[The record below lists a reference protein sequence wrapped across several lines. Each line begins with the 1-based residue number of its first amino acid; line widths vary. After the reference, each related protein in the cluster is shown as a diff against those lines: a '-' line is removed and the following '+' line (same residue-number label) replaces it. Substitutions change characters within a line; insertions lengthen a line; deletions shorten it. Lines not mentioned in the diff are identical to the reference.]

1 MGVAVDC
8 PARVLPVPCSGGAP
22 TRAGARRGHVMSHLG
37 CRHRTGH
44 HLGPGLQAGAVGR
57 DDAGRGACV
66 SLREQRAGL
75 DPTLKTPE
83 WKGGQS

>member
-8 PARVLPVPCSGGAP
+8 PARVLCVPCRGGVL

-37 CRHRTGH
+37 CRYRTGH
-44 HLGPGLQAGAVGR
+44 HPGPGLQACAAGR
-57 DDAGRGACV
+57 DDAGRGARV

-83 WKGGQS
+83 WKGGRS